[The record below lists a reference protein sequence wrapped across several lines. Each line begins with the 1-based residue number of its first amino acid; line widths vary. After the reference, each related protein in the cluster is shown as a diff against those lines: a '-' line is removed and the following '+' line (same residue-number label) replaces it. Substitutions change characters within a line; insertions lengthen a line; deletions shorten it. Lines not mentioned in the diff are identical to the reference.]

1 VDYLPLYARVNNQ
14 SCLVVGGGEIAARKI
29 ALLCRANASVTIVAP
44 DVSDAT
50 RELVDNHQLELI
62 TRQYRSDDI
71 RGHML
76 VVSATD
82 IEAVNRRV
90 FEDCVAARVLV
101 NSVDMPALS
110 NVIFPALIDRSPVI
124 VAVSTG
130 GSSPTLARIVRSWI
144 EARLPARLG
153 RLAEF
158 IAARR
163 SLIKDRLQS
172 IPERQVFWE
181 RIINGSV
188 AEQIFRGD
196 EAGARAAFDDSD
208 NRPRNGFVALVGAGP
223 GDPELLTLK
232 ALRLLQSADV
242 VLYDNLVNR
251 GILDYVRRDAQLTYV
266 GKKWR
271 AASTRQ
277 EQIHEL
283 MLEHARDGLNVV
295 RLKGGDPFIFGRG
308 GEELEALTQAGIE
321 CFAVPGITAASGTAS
336 YAGIPLTHRDASQ
349 SVRFVTG
356 HRASNRTNLDW
367 PELAKPDQTIVIY
380 MGLPGLEQIFSN
392 LMLHG
397 ASPELPAAVIEQATL
412 PSQRVVIGTLS
423 NLAAKVR
430 AAEMQGPTTIVIGE
444 VVAHRVSGI
453 PAEDS

>member
-1 VDYLPLYARVNNQ
+1 VDYLPLFVRVNNQ

-44 DVSDAT
+44 DVSAAT
-50 RELVDNHQLELI
+50 QELVDNHQLERI

-82 IEAVNRRV
+82 IEAVNRQV
-90 FEDCVAARVLV
+90 YEDCVAARVLV

-208 NRPRNGFVALVGAGP
+208 NRARNGFVALVGAGP

-367 PELAKPDQTIVIY
+367 PELAKPDQTIVID

-453 PAEDS
+453 PAEDP